1 MRKLALICVVALAF
15 STTAMAVEIGISTQA
30 NWWPQAAADREMQEI
45 ADNVPV
51 PVAQFPADQQA
62 ALADWV
68 VAHTGDGVEDI
79 LILCGT
85 FPDTIYEPGNT
96 QADDSLAELF
106 LDDGNTIINTGD
118 WIFYVVNGA
127 GTNAAGGL
135 QTMMD
140 IPGVTVAGEDN
151 TAITVTAEGQDYTPS
166 LQDFATDR
174 PFHLDTL
181 EGDWYAE
188 LILAQNAAGTRAD
201 PVIVRNSATGG
212 RIGIFFQTADQAD
225 DPRGEVISEWINNW
239 YLKNVADPAV
249 AANPSPADEAV
260 DVPRDVVLG
269 WKPGDSA
276 VTHDV
281 YLGTSFDDVNAATAP
296 TSAGQSATEY
306 QPADILDFE
315 TTYYW
320 RVDEVNGAPDNT
332 VFKGNVWSFTTEPFA
347 YSIAS
352 VTVTSNAI
360 SEATAGPE
368 NTINGSGLNA
378 DDQHST
384 LADDMF
390 LGTPAADP
398 VYLQYEFDGVYKLHE
413 MLAWNYNVQFEPMLG
428 FGLKDVTVEYSEN
441 GTDWTVLGDVEFAQA
456 SARSDYTANTTVDFA
471 GAAAKYVKL
480 TVNSGYGPLGQF
492 GLSEV
497 RFMFIPASAREPQP
511 ANRSTA
517 VNPDTG
523 LSWRAGRDAISHEIY
538 LSTNEQAVADG
549 TALVDTVSESSYA
562 ASGLDFGSTYYWKV
576 TEVQDTESWEG
587 AVWSFAT
594 EEFAVIDGFESYNDE
609 DNVIYETWIDG
620 WVNET
625 GSTVG
630 YLEAPFA
637 ERTIVNSGSQSMP
650 LQYDNGAAPFYSEA
664 EYDMGG
670 MDLDTNSADS
680 LRLFVS
686 GQAPAF
692 DEAADGTILMN
703 AIGTDIWGTGD
714 QFRYAYKNLTGDGSM
729 IARVDDLD
737 SSPSTWA
744 KAGVMIRQSTGTGSQ
759 HAFMAMT
766 GGDGNGYSYQRR
778 VDAGLDSTSDN
789 GVAPAIAP
797 PYWVK
802 IERAGSVFTASV
814 SPDGTEWTIVGDPQT
829 IEMEGPALI
838 GLALTSHL
846 ATQATS
852 AEFSNV
858 SFTGNVT
865 GNVTGS
871 WQVAEIGATQPV
883 GNDPE
888 TVYVAVEDTAGHVA
902 VVTHPNAAV
911 RSSWTEWLIPY
922 SDLAGVN
929 LNSVA
934 MIYVGVG
941 DRNNPTSG
949 GGGTIFVDDLG
960 YGRQA
965 PEPAY
970 ENLLAN
976 GGFEDGALAPW
987 TTYGDVV
994 AEVVSDEAI
1003 EGTSSLHI
1011 TVNSAGANFWDAGLQ
1026 HTGHVFAAGK
1036 QYTLSAFVKCSAGTL
1051 DINFKPELAADP
1063 WSGFGDQVFTMTDEW
1078 TELSVTTP
1086 VFAEDTSPAAIT
1098 FHIGFAAAD
1107 FWIDGVRFYEG
1118 EYVAP

>member
-1 MRKLALICVVALAF
+1 MKKLALVCVVALAF
-15 STTAMAVEIGISTQA
+15 STTAMAVDIAISTQA
-30 NWWPQAAADREMQEI
+30 GWWSQAAADTEMQKV
-45 ADNVPV
+45 ADNVTGAS
-51 PVAQFPADQQA
+51 VAQFPADQQD

-68 VAHTGDGVEDI
+68 VAHTGNGVEDL

-96 QADDSLAELF
+96 QADNSLAELF

-140 IPGVTVAGEDN
+140 IPGVTVAGEDD
-151 TAITVTAEGQDYTPS
+151 TAVTVTAEGQDYTPS
-166 LQDFATDR
+166 LADFATDR

-181 EGDWYAE
+181 EGDWYVE

-201 PVIVRNSATGG
+201 PVIVRNSVTGG
-212 RIGIFFQTADQAD
+212 RIGIFYQTASQDS

-239 YLKNVADPAV
+239 YLKNVANPAI

-276 VTHDV
+276 VAHDV
-281 YLGTSFDDVNAATAP
+281 YLGTSFDDVNVATAP
-296 TSAGQSATEY
+296 TSAGQSATDY
-306 QPADILDFE
+306 QPASLLEFG

-332 VFKGNVWSFTTEPFA
+332 IFKGEVWSFTTEPFA
-347 YSIAS
+347 YPVENVVAS
-352 VTVTSNAI
+352 TNATSD
-360 SEATAGPE
+360 EGAGPE
-368 NTINGSGLNA
+368 NTVNGSGLNSA
-378 DDQHST
+378 DQHST
-384 LADDMF
+384 EANDMWAT
-390 LGTPAADP
+390 TPGQES
-398 VYLQYEFDGVYKLHE
+398 VYIQYEFDQVYKLHQ
-413 MLAWNYNVQFEPMLG
+413 MLVWNYNVQFELMLG
-428 FGLKDVTVEYSEN
+428 FGLKDVTVEYS
-441 GTDWTVLGDVEFAQA
+441 TDGVDWIALGDVEVAQA
-456 SARSDYTANTTVDFA
+456 TTKADYTANTTVEFN
-471 GAAAKYVKL
+471 GVAAQYVRL
-480 TVNSGYGPLGQF
+480 SVNSGWGMLGQF

-517 VNPDTG
+517 INPDTG
-523 LSWRAGRDAISHEIY
+523 LSWRAGRDATSHEIY
-538 LSTNEQAVADG
+538 LSTDEQAVADG
-549 TALVDTVSESSYA
+549 TALVDTIAESNYA
-562 ASGLDFGSTYYWKV
+562 ASGLDFGSTYFWKV

-587 AVWSFAT
+587 AIWSFAT

-637 ERTIVNSGSQSMP
+637 EQTIVNSGSQSMP
-650 LQYDNGAAPFYSEA
+650 LQYDNGVSPFYSEA
-664 EYDMGG
+664 ERDLGG
-670 MDLDTNSADS
+670 MDLDTNGADS

-692 DEAADGTILMN
+692 SEEADGTILMN
-703 AIGTDIWGTGD
+703 GIGADIWGTGD
-714 QFRYAYKNLTGDGSM
+714 EFRYAYKTLTGDGLM
-729 IARVDDLD
+729 IARVDALD
-737 SSPSTWA
+737 NSPSTWA
-744 KAGVMIRQSTGTGSQ
+744 KAGVMIRQGTTTGSQ

-778 VDAGLDSTSDN
+778 VEAGLDSTSDN
-789 GVAPAIAP
+789 GVTPAIAP

-802 IERAGSVFTASV
+802 IERAGSLFTASV
-814 SPDGTEWTIVGDPQT
+814 SPDSTEWTVVGDPQT
-829 IEMEGPALI
+829 IEMDGPALI

-852 AEFSNV
+852 AQFSNV
-858 SFTGNVT
+858 SFT

-883 GNDPE
+883 GNDSE
-888 TVYVAVEDTAGHVA
+888 TVYVAVEDSAGHVA
-902 VVTHPNAAV
+902 VVTHPSAAV
-911 RSSWTEWLIPY
+911 RSGWTEWVIPY

-941 DRNNPTSG
+941 DRDNPTSG
-949 GGGTIFVDDLG
+949 GGGTIFVDDIG

-976 GGFEDGALAPW
+976 GGFEDGVLDPW
-987 TTYGDVV
+987 NTYGDVT

-1003 EGTSSLHI
+1003 EGGSSLHI
-1011 TVNSAGANFWDAGLQ
+1011 TVNSAGANFWDSGLQ
-1026 HTGHVFAAGK
+1026 HTGHVFEAGK

-1078 TELSVTTP
+1078 TEFSVTTP
-1086 VFAEDTSPAAIT
+1086 VFETDASPAAIT